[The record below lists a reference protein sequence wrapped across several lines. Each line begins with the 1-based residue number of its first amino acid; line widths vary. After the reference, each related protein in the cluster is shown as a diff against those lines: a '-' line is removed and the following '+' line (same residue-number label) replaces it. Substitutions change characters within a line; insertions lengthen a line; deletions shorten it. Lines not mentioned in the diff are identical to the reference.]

1 MSMLADFHF
10 IRPAW
15 LILAPV
21 VVWLGWWGRNAQ
33 DPLRGWR
40 AVMDQNLL
48 DALTVERTTS
58 PPHRLRGA
66 GLLAAWL
73 LATVA
78 LAGPTWRPE
87 PSPFADD
94 PVPVMLVLKAGESM
108 DQSDLLP
115 SRRERARLKIA
126 DFAEL
131 RKGQPLGL
139 VTYAGSAHLVLPPTR
154 DTSVVA
160 TMAADISPEIMPKP
174 GDDLAAALQLA
185 ERTLGSAGGTL
196 VVIADTVNES
206 SQNDLAEFHAQNRTP
221 VHILGIA
228 RTNTPEWD
236 TLRIAASALGATLT
250 PITPDEADVRALV
263 KDVARVPVVGSDAGE
278 GTRWAEAGWW
288 LIPLIA
294 LLSLLDFRRVQNL
307 NPTQGLP

>member
-1 MSMLADFHF
+1 
-10 IRPAW
+10 
-15 LILAPV
+15 V
-21 VVWLGWWGRNAQ
+21 
-33 DPLRGWR
+33 
-40 AVMDQNLL
+40 
-48 DALTVERTTS
+48 
-58 PPHRLRGA
+58 RGA

-87 PSPFADD
+87 PSPFSDD

-108 DQSDLLP
+108 NQSDLLP
-115 SRRERARLKIA
+115 SRMERARLKVA

-160 TMAADISPEIMPKP
+160 TMAAEISPAIMPKT

-185 ERTLGSAGGTL
+185 ERTLGSAGGTI
-196 VVIADTVNES
+196 VIIADTVNES
-206 SQNDLAEFHAQNRTP
+206 SKNDLADFHAQNRTP
-221 VHILGIA
+221 VYFLAIA
-228 RTNTPEWD
+228 RTNTPQWD
-236 TLRIAASALGATLT
+236 TLRIAASALGTTLT
-250 PITPDEADVRALV
+250 PITPDMVDVRSLV
-263 KDVARVPVVGSDAGE
+263 KDVAKAPVVSSDAGE

-288 LIPLIA
+288 LVPLIA
-294 LLSLLDFRRVQNL
+294 LLSLLDFQRVQNL
-307 NPTQGLP
+307 NPTRELA